1 MRDDDFRGI
10 VTRVAAR
17 YARCG
22 RVVQGFVRGKL
33 RHDPVFR
40 SLAERGLAE
49 APRVVD
55 LGCGRGI
62 LLALLL
68 EARRAPDPPSLLGVE
83 LAAAPARIAREAL
96 DGAAAIVEADLEAI
110 DVPECDAVTILDV
123 LHYLSPDVQTGLLAR
138 VRAALP
144 VDGRLFIREA
154 DAAAGA
160 GFFAVTA
167 GERLCAIARGDGIR
181 RFSYVEASSLT
192 ARLEALGFKVDVAP
206 MGGGTPFANLLWEAR
221 VSP

>member
-1 MRDDDFRGI
+1 MHDDDFGG
-10 VTRVAAR
+10 VVARVAAR

-22 RVVQGFVRGKL
+22 RMVQGFVRGKL
-33 RHDPVFR
+33 RHDPVYRALVER
-40 SLAERGLAE
+40 SVAEG
-49 APRVVD
+49 PRLVD

-62 LLALLL
+62 LLALAL
-68 EARRAPDPPSLLGVE
+68 EVRRSPAPAALHGIE
-83 LAAAPARIAREAL
+83 LAAAPACSARRAL
-96 DGAAAIVEADLEAI
+96 GDAATIVEADLTAAE
-110 DVPECDAVTILDV
+110 VPSCDTVTILDV
-123 LHYLSPDVQTGLLAR
+123 LHYLDPAAQDDLLAR

-144 VDGRLFIREA
+144 MDGRLFIREA

-160 GFFAVTA
+160 GFVAVTA

-181 RFSYVEASSLT
+181 RFSYREASALT
-192 ARLEALGFKVDVAP
+192 ARLEALGFAVSVAP

>member
-1 MRDDDFRGI
+1 MRDEEYRG
-10 VTRVAAR
+10 VVARVVAR
-17 YARCG
+17 YARSG
-22 RVVQGFVRGKL
+22 RVAQGFVRGKL

-40 SLAERGLAE
+40 SLVDRGLAE
-49 APRVVD
+49 SPRVVD

-62 LLALLL
+62 LLALML
-68 EARRAPDPPSLLGVE
+68 EARRSPDPPGLHGVE

-96 DGAAAIVEADLEAI
+96 DGAAAIVEADLGAI
-110 DVPECDAVTILDV
+110 EVPECDAVAILDV
-123 LHYLSPDVQTGLLAR
+123 LHYLAPDVQADLLAR

-154 DAAAGA
+154 DAGAGA

-181 RFSYVEASSLT
+181 RFSYVEAGSLT
-192 ARLEALGFKVDVAP
+192 ARLEALGFKVGVTP